1 MINNKTF
8 LAIIPARGGS
18 KRLPKKNIL
27 DLAGKPLISWSIKAA
42 IKSKYIDKVM
52 VTTDSD
58 EIMEVAQKYGAEV
71 PFKRPDYLATDMA
84 IRPDVIKH
92 TIDFYQN
99 ENQEKFDYI
108 IFLQPTSPL
117 RNETHIDNAIEY
129 MFEKN
134 ADAIVSVCEVEHPVQ
149 WSGLLPDNKDMSDFL
164 DDLDIKSRSQDFP
177 IYYRLN
183 GAIFICDSHK
193 FMESGCMVLKNNI
206 FAYIMPQD
214 VSIDIDTKIDFILS
228 EVILNQK
235 NR

>member
-1 MINNKTF
+1 MNVVS
-8 LAIIPARGGS
+8 IIIARGGS
-18 KRLPKKNIL
+18 KGIPNKNII
-27 DLAGKPLISWSIKAA
+27 DFCGKPLISWSIKAA

-58 EIMEVAQKYGAEV
+58 EIMEMAQKYGAEV

-164 DDLDIKSRSQDFP
+164 NEIDIKSRSQDFP
-177 IYYRLN
+177 SYFRLN
-183 GAIFICDSHK
+183 GAIFICDSYK
-193 FMESGCMVLKNNI
+193 FMESGCMFLKENI
-206 FAYIMPQD
+206 FAYVMPQN
-214 VSIDIDTKIDFILS
+214 VSIDIDTKIDFMFARTMLENKS
-228 EVILNQK
+228 
-235 NR
+235 

>member
-58 EIMEVAQKYGAEV
+58 EIMEMAQKYGAEV

-164 DDLDIKSRSQDFP
+164 DDLDIKSRSQDLP
-177 IYYRLN
+177 IYHRLN

-193 FMESGCMVLKNNI
+193 FMESGSMFLKENI
-206 FAYIMPQD
+206 FAYVMPQN
-214 VSIDIDTKIDFILS
+214 VSIDIDTKIDFMFARTMLENKS
-228 EVILNQK
+228 
-235 NR
+235 